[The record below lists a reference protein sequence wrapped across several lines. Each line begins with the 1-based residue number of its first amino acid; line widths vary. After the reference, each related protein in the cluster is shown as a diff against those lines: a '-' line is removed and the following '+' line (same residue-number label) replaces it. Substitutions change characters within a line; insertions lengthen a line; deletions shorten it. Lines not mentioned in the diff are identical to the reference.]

1 MNCEKFQ
8 EIVERDPSR
17 AIDFDVEMDAHVMNC
32 NPCAAEFESL
42 REISRRLAAAA
53 RCSAEFQIDP
63 AFSIGLERRLKTEF
77 FAADSKDNRNKLSW
91 VRIFVP
97 AMAVLVLALGLG
109 VLFLNKTSTG
119 EVANRYLSKGLAE
132 IGTIV
137 AGNHVYCTLEKLGM
151 WETLAHTDYPDKA
164 KYTETVLA
172 ALKANYS
179 EGVQL
184 ISVHDCAFEGK
195 DFRHVILRNGSEV
208 VSVFLDKSDIVATGN
223 DNSTRV
229 IVSGVEDGFQ
239 IASFTSNERLV
250 FIVSKLSETE
260 NLTIARS
267 LSYSLGQI

>member
-1 MNCEKFQ
+1 MNCEEFQ
-8 EIVERDPSR
+8 KIVERDPSR
-17 AIDFDVEMDAHVMNC
+17 AIDLDVEMDAHVKKC
-32 NPCAAEFESL
+32 TPCGKEFESL
-42 REISRRLAAAA
+42 REISRRLAAAT
-53 RCSAEFQIDP
+53 RSSAEFQIDP
-63 AFSIGLERRLKTEF
+63 AFSIGLERRLKAEF
-77 FAADSKDNRNKLSW
+77 LAADSKDNSSKLSW
-91 VRIFVP
+91 LRIFVP
-97 AMAVLVLALGLG
+97 AMAVLVLALGVG
-109 VLFLNKTSTG
+109 VLFINKTSTG
-119 EVANRYLSKGLAE
+119 EVANSFLSKGLAE

-137 AGNHVYCTLEKLGM
+137 AGNHVYCTLERLGM

-164 KYTETVLA
+164 KYTETVVA

-208 VSVFLDKSDIVATGN
+208 VSVFLDKSDVVAPGKEN
-223 DNSTRV
+223 LTRA

-267 LSYSLGQI
+267 LTYSLGQI

>member
-1 MNCEKFQ
+1 MNCKEFQ
-8 EIVERDPSR
+8 DVVECDPSR
-17 AIDFDVEMDAHVMNC
+17 AIDFEAEMNDHLKSC
-32 NPCAAEFESL
+32 TLCRTEFESL
-42 REISRRLAAAA
+42 REMRKRIAAATRGSGA
-53 RCSAEFQIDP
+53 FQIDP
-63 AFSIGLERRLKTEF
+63 AYSIGLERRLKAEF
-77 FAADSKDNRNKLSW
+77 CGANSKNSRTKVSW
-91 VRIFVP
+91 VWILAP
-97 AMAVLVLALGLG
+97 TMAVLVLALGLG
-109 VLFLNKTSTG
+109 VLLVNKTSTG

-208 VSVFLDKSDIVATGN
+208 VSVFLDKSDIVVSGKEN
-223 DNSTRV
+223 LTRA

-260 NLTIARS
+260 NMTIART